1 MENVSTLPNLR
12 ILDLG
17 YNQIRHIAGVRGLQ
31 HLRQLYLGRNKI
43 EAIEVECSS
52 PFPGIGTGRFAVA
65 RVGSSEQ
72 SHPQFLGSCLSH
84 ITGGIVTVLDT
95 CNLQIPRVQRHSGDH
110 RAGGAGSAKH
120 AGPNLQ
126 LPHDNQRLRWIQV
139 AGVSVGRS
147 WNALSR

>member
-12 ILDLG
+12 VLDLG

-43 EAIEVECSS
+43 EAIEVRRSS
-52 PFPGIGTGRFAVA
+52 SLAGVGTGRFAA
-65 RVGSSEQ
+65 AGVGSSEQ

-84 ITGGIVTVLDT
+84 IAGGIVAVLDT
-95 CNLQIPRVQRHSGDH
+95 CNLQIPCVQRHSGDH
-110 RAGGAGSAKH
+110 RTGGSGSAKH
-120 AGPNLQ
+120 AGPHLQ
-126 LPHDNQRLRWIQV
+126 FPHNNQRLRRIQV